1 MGELAFGSAFR
12 SVPDL
17 WHHRV
22 GSTPGAV
29 AMRFVRDGVW
39 HSWSWSDAAAQVR
52 AIANGLLSLGVRR
65 EEPVVLLAGTSV
77 DWVCTDIA
85 IMAAGGATTTVFPG
99 TPDRDLVLALHECRA
114 RIVFVDNQRQ
124 VEQLLRCKAELP
136 RIERVICFD
145 PAAVGLGEG
154 WVTSLSTFV
163 RKGRDFGA
171 AHPDAYEET
180 HRSIRE
186 HHTATIIYTSGAT
199 GRAKGVVIS
208 HDAWVFETEALDAL
222 QVVNPADV
230 QLLCLPLS
238 HVFARV
244 LEFSFVRLGIPTA
257 IDGRLRML
265 PELLATVR
273 PTFLAATP
281 FTFER
286 LRQRI
291 QAIAES
297 QGFVGRRSLAWALDA
312 GQRMASADPPSL
324 ALRSEHLLAD
334 RLVLAPL
341 RRQLGGRLRF
351 FISGGGPLGLEEGH
365 FFRDLG
371 VPILEGYG
379 LTETSGATCVN
390 RIDDVRVGTVGPPVP
405 GCEVQ
410 IADDGEIL
418 VKGRGLARGYLDAP
432 EASEALFT
440 DDGFLRTGD
449 IGLLVGGHLQ
459 ITGRKKDI
467 IVTSGGKN
475 VAPVRFESMLRGRC
489 PFVEQVVV
497 HGDRRPWCSALITLD
512 RQAVLA
518 WANDQGVAFDSIT
531 DLARHPQVHGLLQGY
546 VDAVNRELAGFERV
560 RRFAVL
566 PEPWTEAAGLVTPTK
581 KLRRTAIE
589 ARFWHALEEL
599 YTEESGTPS
608 RAP

>member
-1 MGELAFGSAFR
+1 MGEVGFASAFR

-77 DWVCTDIA
+77 DWVCADVA
-85 IMAAGGATTTVFPG
+85 IMCSGGATTTLFPG
-99 TPDRDLVLALHECRA
+99 TPDRDLVLALEECEA
-114 RIVFVDNQRQ
+114 RIVFVDNKRQ
-124 VEQLLRCKAELP
+124 VDQLERCRAKLP

-145 PAAVGLGEG
+145 PQAASSDG
-154 WVTSLSTFV
+154 WVTSQSAFV
-163 RKGRDFGA
+163 RQGRDFGA
-171 AHPDAYEET
+171 AHPEAYTEA
-180 HRSIRE
+180 HRSLRE

-199 GRAKGVVIS
+199 GRAKGVVLS

-222 QVVNPADV
+222 QLVTPADV
-230 QLLCLPLS
+230 QLLCLPLA

-281 FTFER
+281 WTFER
-286 LRQRI
+286 LRDRI
-291 QAIAES
+291 EGVARE
-297 QGFVGRRSLAWALDA
+297 QGFVGKRSLEWALDV
-312 GQRMASADPPSL
+312 GRRVASTDTPSL
-324 ALRSEHLLAD
+324 ALRTEHLVAQ
-334 RLVLAPL
+334 RAVLGPL
-341 RRQLGGRLRF
+341 QQRLGGRLRF
-351 FISGGGPLGLEEGH
+351 FISGGGPLGVAEGH
-365 FFRDLG
+365 FFRSLG

-390 RIDDVRVGTVGPPVP
+390 RIDDLRIGTVGPPVP
-405 GCEVQ
+405 GCEVR

-418 VKGRGLARGYLDAP
+418 VKGRGVAKGYLDA
-432 EASEALFT
+432 ADGGEALFT
-440 DDGFLRTGD
+440 EDGFLRTGD
-449 IGLLVGGHLQ
+449 IGLLVRGHLQ

-475 VAPVRFESMLRGRC
+475 VAPVRFESMLRGQC
-489 PFVEQVVV
+489 PFIEQVLV
-497 HGDRRPWCSALITLD
+497 HGDRRPWCSALVTLD
-512 RQAVLA
+512 RSEIVA
-518 WANDQGVAFDSIT
+518 WANDHDVAFDSPH
-531 DLARHPQVHGLLQGY
+531 DLARNPQVQRLLQRY

-560 RRFAVL
+560 RRFAAL
-566 PEPWTEAAGLVTPTK
+566 AEPWTEAAGLLTPTK
-581 KLRRTAIE
+581 KLRRSAIE
-589 ARFWHALEEL
+589 ARYWHAIEEL
-599 YTEESGTPS
+599 YTDNATPS
-608 RAP
+608 VR